1 MDPYQQHQPPYPPQ
15 PPHAR
20 QGQYPQQPYY
30 GPPQPGWQGPPPRK
44 KSKLG
49 WILGGIALA
58 LTLLCILGFM
68 GCSALAQEINGGGG
82 SQAEKASEMMAR
94 ADNVP
99 EDDWVEVFRHDPK
112 VDPGC
117 LSIDTSCLR
126 LSARWSV
133 DHKVSLEEAADR
145 FGMKSNSD
153 GPATGLYVGCIR
165 AEFDGVSGESL
176 CIEESAEGA
185 DSYEI
190 TVQMQRD

>member
-15 PPHAR
+15 PPHTR
-20 QGQYPQQPYY
+20 QGQYPQQPYH
-30 GPPQPGWQGPPPRK
+30 GPPQPGWQGPPPQK

-58 LTLLCILGFM
+58 VTLLCILGFV

-82 SQAEKASEMMAR
+82 TQAEKASEMIAR
-94 ADNVP
+94 ADNLP

-153 GPATGLYVGCIR
+153 GPALGRYMGCIST
-165 AEFDGVSGESL
+165 ESDGASRESL
-176 CIEESAEGA
+176 CIEESAEGS

-190 TVQMQRD
+190 TIQMQRD

>member
-1 MDPYQQHQPPYPPQ
+1 M
-15 PPHAR
+15 
-20 QGQYPQQPYY
+20 
-30 GPPQPGWQGPPPRK
+30 
-44 KSKLG
+44 
-49 WILGGIALA
+49 
-58 LTLLCILGFM
+58 TLLSILGFM
-68 GCSALAQEINGGGG
+68 GCSALALEINGGGG
-82 SQAEKASEMMAR
+82 SQEEKASKMMAR

-145 FGMKSNSD
+145 FGMESNSD
-153 GPATGLYVGCIR
+153 GPVSGRYMGCIR
-165 AEFDGVSGESL
+165 TESDGVSREPL
-176 CIEESAEGA
+176 CIEESAEGS

-190 TVQMQRD
+190 TIQMERD

>member
-1 MDPYQQHQPPYPPQ
+1 MDPYRQHQPPYP
-15 PPHAR
+15 R
-20 QGQYPQQPYY
+20 QLPNY
-30 GPPQPGWQGPPPRK
+30 GPPQTEWQGPPPHK

-58 LTLLCILGFM
+58 VTLLCILGFV

-82 SQAEKASEMMAR
+82 SQEKKANEMMTR

-126 LSARWSV
+126 LTARWSV
-133 DHKVSLEEAADR
+133 DHKVGLEETADR
-145 FGMKSNSD
+145 FGMKSRSD
-153 GPATGLYVGCIR
+153 GPVTGLYVGCIKT
-165 AEFDGVSGESL
+165 EFDGVSGESL
-176 CIEESAEGA
+176 CIEESPEGS
-185 DSYEI
+185 DSYEVTI
-190 TVQMQRD
+190 QMQRD

>member
-1 MDPYQQHQPPYPPQ
+1 MDPYQQHQPPYPPH
-15 PPHAR
+15 PPHTR

-30 GPPQPGWQGPPPRK
+30 GPLQAGWQGPPPQK

-58 LTLLCILGFM
+58 VTLLCILGFV
-68 GCSALAQEINGGGG
+68 GCSALVQEINGGGG

-99 EDDWVEVFRHDPK
+99 EDDWVEVFRHNPK

-133 DHKVSLEEAADR
+133 DHKISLEETANR

-153 GPATGLYVGCIR
+153 GPVLGRYVGCIST
-165 AEFDGVSGESL
+165 ESDGASRESL
-176 CIEESAEGA
+176 CIEESAESS
-185 DSYEI
+185 DSYQVTI
-190 TVQMQRD
+190 QMQRD